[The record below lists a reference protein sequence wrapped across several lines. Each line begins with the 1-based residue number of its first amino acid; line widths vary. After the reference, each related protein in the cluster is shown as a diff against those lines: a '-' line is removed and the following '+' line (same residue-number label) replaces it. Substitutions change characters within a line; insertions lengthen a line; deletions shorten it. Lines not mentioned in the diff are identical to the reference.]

1 MYEYYDDGAAEAA
14 AQAEAEA
21 NMQAEAE
28 WQAEQEALQAA
39 GEAEQARLDHEV
51 LDNGITGLYDR
62 DTRQRRR
69 AAIRAAIRAEYK
81 KAGVKPAKRYG
92 RG

>member
-21 NMQAEAE
+21 NMQAAAE

-69 AAIRAAIRAEYK
+69 AAIRAEYK
-81 KAGVKPAKRYG
+81 KAGVKPAKIISA
-92 RG
+92 